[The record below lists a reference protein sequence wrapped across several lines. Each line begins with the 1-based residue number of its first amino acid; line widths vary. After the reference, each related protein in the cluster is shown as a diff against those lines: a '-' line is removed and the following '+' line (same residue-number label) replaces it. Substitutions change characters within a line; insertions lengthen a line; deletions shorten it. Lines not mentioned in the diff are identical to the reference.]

1 VSSRLAEDAE
11 ILSVV
16 DAQDRV
22 VGERRRD
29 DVHRLGLCHRA
40 VHVLVFDFLGR
51 LFLQQR
57 GLHKFEH
64 PGLWDSS
71 VAGHVDAGETY
82 DACCLRE
89 VREEVG
95 LQLSDIPERL
105 FKLEASRVTGMEFCW
120 VYRVV
125 TDQPLEPDLAEME
138 SGQWF
143 TQEEVQSWVE
153 RGADQLTGVFIL
165 IWSTY
170 CRRRLSRLR
179 PPAGERVD
187 Y

>member
-1 VSSRLAEDAE
+1 
-11 ILSVV
+11 
-16 DAQDRV
+16 
-22 VGERRRD
+22 
-29 DVHRLGLCHRA
+29 
-40 VHVLVFDFLGR
+40 
-51 LFLQQR
+51 
-57 GLHKFEH
+57 
-64 PGLWDSS
+64 
-71 VAGHVDAGETY
+71 
-82 DACCLRE
+82 
-89 VREEVG
+89 
-95 LQLSDIPERL
+95 
-105 FKLEASRVTGMEFCW
+105 MEFCW

-153 RGADQLTGVFIL
+153 HGADQLTGVFIL
-165 IWSTY
+165 IWLTY